1 MEARAG
7 DEAPLLA
14 AYHRELSALLTTQG
28 DAPPTLEALRTAHEL
43 ALCDWRRFSEIG
55 LGGWG
60 DGSATRRVIAL
71 LDKLDGGAPLKDEQ
85 AYIEAMK
92 REYPV

>member
-1 MEARAG
+1 MSCLLSVFGVCGGGARI
-7 DEAPLLA
+7 PV
-14 AYHRELSALLTTQG
+14 RRS
-28 DAPPTLEALRTAHEL
+28 PL